1 MNAKRMTAY
10 LSHPYGGRKKEKMEA
25 EKVARAVARMR
36 ADLTIV
42 SPLHNFA
49 WMKYHKGRKYW
60 EDLDHCLVLLENC
73 DMMIVSGRWWESVG
87 CCVEIGYAR
96 ALGIPIYVMGKKQT
110 KALTHAA
117 EYADKI

>member
-25 EKVARAVARMR
+25 EKVARAVAKMR

-42 SPLHNFA
+42 SPLHNFT

-60 EDLDHCLVLLENC
+60 EDLDHCLALLENC

-87 CCVEIGYAR
+87 CCVEIGYAM
-96 ALGIPIYVMGKKQT
+96 ALGIPICVMGKKQT
-110 KALTHAA
+110 KALRHAA